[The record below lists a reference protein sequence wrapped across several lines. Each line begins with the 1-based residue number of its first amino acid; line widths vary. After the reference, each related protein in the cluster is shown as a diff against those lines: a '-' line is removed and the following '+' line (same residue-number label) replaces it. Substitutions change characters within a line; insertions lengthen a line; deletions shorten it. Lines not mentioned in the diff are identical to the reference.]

1 MQTKM
6 KQCKGPKVK
15 RLVTNTKAVAPPR
28 PRRKSTPSMVN
39 SRTKSGRTI
48 KPTARMMDFNC
59 CTNTSLDDSQP
70 DQGGSNESEEDAP
83 TPIKLSSTVNDD
95 AHTKAPPVPPRVT
108 HIDPKLKLK
117 LKDLRLSIPRS
128 PITQRLGSF
137 SFKLPKLSSLVT
149 TLDTSC
155 ARIVTIESSPP
166 PAPKQGVAFKDSS
179 NPPTM
184 MPPSTEA
191 MTPSTPS
198 NTLSMSLDAILRE
211 MDQSKA
217 AEQMMSDDARLVT
230 VKPVDPPIFQR
241 LDSERMVR
249 FTSPDFDGSL
259 TDNDISDLFSPL
271 DVETSLEQVLQGDGL
286 FGPEPADNGPS
297 RVVKDASNDV
307 STASPVK
314 IREVRFKLEGAS
326 EGLPAGDD
334 ESVIAST
341 AEEPFTFNLS
351 PCNSFDMD
359 SDVVATHPIQ
369 GESPDEDAIDLHA
382 DDFDMFDSDVKDT
395 PLAGILFKRPPLPKT
410 DARVL
415 TAKTAPTPPPWRH
428 KQRPPHTHP
437 VSPKQGVHVSDYLG

>member
-1 MQTKM
+1 M

-15 RLVTNTKAVAPPR
+15 RLVTNTKAVAR

-48 KPTARMMDFNC
+48 KPTARMMDFSYC
-59 CTNTSLDDSQP
+59 DSQPTSP

-83 TPIKLSSTVNDD
+83 TPIKKIVSEEALSSTVNDD
-95 AHTKAPPVPPRVT
+95 AHTKATPVPPRAT

-128 PITQRLGSF
+128 PITQRLGNF

-149 TLDTSC
+149 TLGTSC

-166 PAPKQGVAFKDSS
+166 PAPKRGVAFKDSS

-286 FGPEPADNGPS
+286 FGPEPANTGPS
-297 RVVKDASNDV
+297 RVVIDTSNDV
-307 STASPVK
+307 PTASPVK
-314 IREVRFKLEGAS
+314 IREVRFKLEEAS
-326 EGLPAGDD
+326 EGLPAADD
-334 ESVIAST
+334 ESVNAST

-359 SDVVATHPIQ
+359 SDVVATQHPIQ
-369 GESPDEDAIDLHA
+369 GEPPDEDAIDLHA

-395 PLAGILFKRPPLPKT
+395 PLSGILFKRPPLPKT
-410 DARVL
+410 DARVQ
-415 TAKTAPTPPPWRH
+415 TTKTAPTPPPWRH
-428 KQRPPHTHP
+428 IQRPPHTHP
-437 VSPKQGVHVSDYLG
+437 VSPKQGVHDYLG